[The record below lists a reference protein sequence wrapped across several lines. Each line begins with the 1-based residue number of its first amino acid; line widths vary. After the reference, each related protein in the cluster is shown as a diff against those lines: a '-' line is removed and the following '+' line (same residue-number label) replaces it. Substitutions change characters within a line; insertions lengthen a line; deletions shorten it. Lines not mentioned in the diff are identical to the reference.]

1 MTIAHQVTVY
11 LANINLDP
19 HPWLNPRSNYL
30 SVEFLGYELMSLDG
44 VQCNTSP
51 FLAGCADLKEV
62 SLLQPRTDLQG
73 KLKCWKMRLRLSA
86 RKIRSL
92 TAEKLES
99 LSAHK
104 LGHSK
109 CIIVIYVDQN

>member
-11 LANINLDP
+11 LVNINLDP

-30 SVEFLGYELMSLDG
+30 SVEFLGYELMPLDG

-62 SLLQPRTDLQG
+62 SLLQPPVLIFR
-73 KLKCWKMRLRLSA
+73 
-86 RKIRSL
+86 
-92 TAEKLES
+92 E
-99 LSAHK
+99 
-104 LGHSK
+104 
-109 CIIVIYVDQN
+109 N